1 MRGEEAVGT
10 PKEGEVEK
18 IGEDGGYVESEGFER
33 RAYFVGM
40 PAGSA
45 TKTRTFLPGAV
56 KAVPYKRKS
65 PPPGFFLTL

>member
-18 IGEDGGYVESEGFER
+18 IGEDGGDVEAEGFER

-45 TKTRTFLPGAV
+45 TKARTFLPGAV
-56 KAVPYKRKS
+56 KAVPYK
-65 PPPGFFLTL
+65 